1 MSKSLLMGTDEF
13 HELTG
18 VPVNTQKDWR
28 AKGSAKGPR
37 SAVIGGKIKY
47 RRSDVL
53 AWLDE
58 QFASSA
64 AAKAKPSSE
73 FTPLGNRSFSKAS
86 L

>member
-13 HELTG
+13 FELTG

-28 AKGSAKGPR
+28 AKGGKKGPR

-47 RRSDVL
+47 RRADVA

-58 QFASSA
+58 LFDSSV
-64 AAKAKPSSE
+64 KCEAKPVKE
-73 FTPLGNRSFSKAS
+73 FTPLGKRSLINSPC
-86 L
+86 